1 MPDTAPEGI
10 FVGVNKKNLF
20 IKSIADPQQIVN
32 ISPTISQSHNVADKS
47 SSGVCHCPRLAPGN
61 FDMSFI
67 GRIVVSHP
75 ATL

>member
-32 ISPTISQSHNVADKS
+32 ISPTINQSHNVADKS
-47 SSGVCHCPRLAPGN
+47 SSGIGHGARFALGN
-61 FDMSFI
+61 LDMSFVC
-67 GRIVVSHP
+67 RIVVSHP
-75 ATL
+75 ARP